1 VRRQNVGLGLLIS
14 VCALACSS
22 GPAESEK
29 KPSEQCADYVRAY
42 CDKAVSCAASTDR
55 ADLGDTCAFS
65 FRVYLPCEEV
75 TFVAADSQPCI
86 DAIDAISCSTVGAGG
101 YPKTPLACQ
110 MLFGVAQ

>member
-1 VRRQNVGLGLLIS
+1 MQRQIVGLGLLFS

-22 GPAESEK
+22 GPAEADK
-29 KPSEQCADYVRAY
+29 KPSEQCVDYVRAY
-42 CDKAVSCAASTDR
+42 CDKAVSCAASSDR
-55 ADLGDTCAFS
+55 GDFADTCAFS
-65 FRVYLPCEEV
+65 FRVYLPCDEV

-86 DAIDAISCSTVGAGG
+86 AAIDAISCSTVSPGG